1 MGLAAFNRMRR
12 EQAEKAAEKKVA
24 PDTVEELKEALI
36 ASGVEF
42 PANAKKA
49 DLQKLYQEAVVK
61 SE

>member
-1 MGLAAFNRMRR
+1 MRR
-12 EQAEKAAEKKVA
+12 EQAEKAAEKKAA
-24 PDTVEELKEALI
+24 PDTVEELKEALA

-49 DLQKLYQEAVVK
+49 DLQKLYQETVVK